1 MATFDAH
8 RKLTSSL
15 GDEGAE
21 AVAEYVESTT
31 RNLATRG
38 DLDILRAEIR
48 GDLYRALWL
57 QAGFV
62 VTVNAGVVTTIV
74 ALATVFA

>member
-15 GDEGAE
+15 GDESAE

-62 VTVNAGVVTTIV
+62 VTVNAGVVTAIV